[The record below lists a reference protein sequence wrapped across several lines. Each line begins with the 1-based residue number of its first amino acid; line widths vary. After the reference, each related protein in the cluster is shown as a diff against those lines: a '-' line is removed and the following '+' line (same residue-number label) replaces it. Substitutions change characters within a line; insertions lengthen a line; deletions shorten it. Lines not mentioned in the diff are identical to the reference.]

1 MPIRKWTKG
10 SLDEVRPPEPT
21 PAEEPEEADPDDGAE
36 EPAQEGRD

>member
-21 PAEEPEEADPDDGAE
+21 PEEPEKAEPDDGAE
-36 EPAQEGRD
+36 EPSEEGRD